1 MVTCFI
7 CLKFATQ
14 TVRKR
19 FIDETRTK
27 NTFRGNV
34 NNYVEEDFIQ
44 INPKLSATLS
54 LGLNLLELIQHTDV
68 MMSLMME
75 NCSPFL

>member
-1 MVTCFI
+1 M
-7 CLKFATQ
+7 Q

-19 FIDETRTK
+19 FVDDKKKK
-27 NTFRGNV
+27 NMMVGNMYD
-34 NNYVEEDFIQ
+34 NYEEDYIQ
-44 INPKLSATLS
+44 INPKLSVAVS

-68 MMSLMME
+68 MMSHMLD